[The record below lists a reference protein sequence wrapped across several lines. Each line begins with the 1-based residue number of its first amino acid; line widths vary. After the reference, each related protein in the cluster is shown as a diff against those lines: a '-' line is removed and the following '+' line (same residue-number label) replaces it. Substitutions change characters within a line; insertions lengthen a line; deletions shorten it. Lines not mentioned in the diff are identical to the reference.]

1 MKNIL
6 LDISRSYRADL
17 LKFKNS
23 KVLFIALGAPLFLV
37 ALFFTILLFKANQ
50 IIGDADNGWIVMLN
64 QLTKTGLALFFPL
77 FIVLITSLISRIE
90 YDANAW
96 KQIYTLPLH
105 RGAIYLSK
113 VLMTSSIVLLS
124 LISFGIFY
132 YLFASILTFI
142 YPEMFIYKPE
152 VLSTLINVLLMSGIT
167 SIAWVGIQFWASYR
181 WKNMVLP
188 LALGIVGFVAGAIL
202 FRWEHATYV
211 PFTHL
216 LFASKAL
223 QTETFTLMNK
233 VSYLSVAYGSLFLLI
248 GYLELTFK
256 KRFS

>member
-1 MKNIL
+1 MKNTLI
-6 LDISRSYRADL
+6 DISRSYRADL

-50 IIGDADNGWIVMLN
+50 IIGNADNGWIVMLN
-64 QLTKTGLALFFPL
+64 QLTNTGLSLFFPL
-77 FIVLITSLISRIE
+77 FIILITSQISRVE
-90 YDANAW
+90 YDANSW

-105 RGAIYLSK
+105 RGSIYLSK
-113 VLMTSSIVLLS
+113 ILMTSSIVLLS

-132 YLFASILTFI
+132 YIFGGILTLI
-142 YPEMFIYKPE
+142 YPELFVYKTE
-152 VLSTLINVLLMSGIT
+152 VLSTLVNVLLMSGIT
-167 SIAWVGIQFWASYR
+167 SFAWVGIQFWASYR

-188 LALGIVGFVAGAIL
+188 LALGIVGFVAGVIL
-202 FRWEHATYV
+202 IKWEHAAYV

-216 LFASKAL
+216 LFTAKAL
-223 QTETFTLMNK
+223 QTDTFSLLNK
-233 VSYLSVAYGSLFLLI
+233 VSYLSMAYGFLFLLI
-248 GYLELTFK
+248 GYLELKFK